1 MSEKNTD
8 LTQQDKPVLIR
19 VAQVMAITGVSRA
32 SIYKAMK
39 RGVFPKPIKTNMGA
53 TAWVES
59 EIYGYVQ
66 NQISTFR
73 GEDSEH
79 SNATA

>member
-1 MSEKNTD
+1 MSKKNSD
-8 LTQQDKPVLIR
+8 QTQEDKPVLIR
-19 VAQVMAITGVSRA
+19 IAQVMAITGVSRA
-32 SIYKAMK
+32 SIYKAIK
-39 RGVFPKPIKTNMGA
+39 RGVFPKSIRTNMGA

-66 NQISTFR
+66 NQISAFR

-79 SNATA
+79 RNVVS

>member
-1 MSEKNTD
+1 MSEKNTVR
-8 LTQQDKPVLIR
+8 TQQDKPVLIR

-59 EIYGYVQ
+59 EIYGYVHD
-66 NQISTFR
+66 QINTFR
-73 GEDSEH
+73 GDDAGQN
-79 SNATA
+79 NAAA